1 MKSFSLK
8 YSIFFGSFC
17 SSPSAP
23 SFSSSCFSSSFPSS
37 SGSSSGT
44 YSSSSLSG
52 SFSPSAPSSSFFS
65 PSWFSASSY
74 CSASPS
80 SFLYLGGVFPHVMI
94 ELTITRIFS
103 LSYLRALR
111 PLITYSTSLKSAPSK
126 L

>member
-8 YSIFFGSFC
+8 YRIFLGSFG

-23 SFSSSCFSSSFPSS
+23 SFSSSCFSSSLPSS

-52 SFSPSAPSSSFFS
+52 SFSPSGFSSSFFS
-65 PSWFSASSY
+65 PSWFSPSSSG
-74 CSASPS
+74 SASPS
-80 SFLYLGGVFPHVMI
+80 SFLYLGGVLPQVIM
-94 ELTITRIFS
+94 ELTITSIFS

-111 PLITYSTSLKSAPSK
+111 PLITYSTSLKSAPSR